1 MISPGKYKIPCQ
13 AKCKIRQPQIR
24 VGCIETVGMTHQP
37 KRTPL
42 PLSDIDEKRNENT
55 DVHPMP
61 LMGRGFQVQIVKAAV
76 GQRTL
81 RDSIQWR
88 KGQGILSAFNA
99 SRNPIP
105 NFQSQQK
112 PAEPAIPPTP
122 TKREE
127 SPPPR
132 RPRVVTFDLSNT
144 KFAQTINND
153 VLLEIKREIA
163 ERRWEVESEMP
174 EEAITN
180 PIPEK
185 EIEKNVTKEE
195 EDFDEEE
202 DDDEGYFDGIPW
214 DYANEENIEASPIS
228 KLVSDEIHQE
238 HITNTIETDTVGDDI
253 EKASHEDD
261 LNQEPN
267 SEEAMTVSETEASN
281 TDVVGREIDR
291 EHDEEV
297 NSENDEDDFVGN
309 QALDLEET
317 MNTEVVENEIDTE
330 TNQEQN
336 SEETMNTSTTEV
348 VENETDYDNEQVNN
362 DNTETNQEQNSEETE
377 NMSTTDVVGHETE
390 SEHEQANKEEE
401 LATVEECLQTGDF
414 SYNDGYET
422 ANLSSL
428 DSSTVCQSEAIIE
441 QNESQEITTD
451 FENSNK
457 ESEEVPED
465 QTENDSAGLNN
476 DQDLERE
483 GKISDTINSLHFQEI
498 PSQKTTPRE
507 LYERFEAE
515 RNEINQEQD

>member
-24 VGCIETVGMTHQP
+24 VGCIDAGGMAHQQ

-88 KGQGILSAFNA
+88 KGQGILAAFNA

-112 PAEPAIPPTP
+112 PAEPTIPPTP

-163 ERRWEVESEMP
+163 ERRWEVELEMP
-174 EEAITN
+174 EEAVTN

-185 EIEKNVTKEE
+185 QIDKNVSNEEE

-202 DDDEGYFDGIPW
+202 DDDEGYFDGIPC
-214 DYANEENIEASPIS
+214 YANEVDIEASPIS
-228 KLVSDEIHQE
+228 KLVPDEPHQE
-238 HITNTIETDTVGDDI
+238 EVTNTIETDFVGNDI
-253 EKASHEDD
+253 EKMTLD
-261 LNQEPN
+261 QEPD
-267 SEEAMTVSETEASN
+267 SEESTTVIETEVSN
-281 TDVVGREIDR
+281 PDAEIAR
-291 EHDEEV
+291 EHDEED
-297 NSENDEDDFVGN
+297 NSKNDEDDFVEN
-309 QALDLEET
+309 QSQELEET
-317 MNTEVVENEIDTE
+317 MNVSV
-330 TNQEQN
+330 
-336 SEETMNTSTTEV
+336 TEV

-362 DNTETNQEQNSEETE
+362 EDDTETNQEQNTEETE

-390 SEHEQANKEEE
+390 SEHEEETNKVE
-401 LATVEECLQTGDF
+401 LELSQCPPTDDF
-414 SYNDGYET
+414 PYNDSDET
-422 ANLSSL
+422 ANLVSK
-428 DSSTVCQSEAIIE
+428 SETII
-441 QNESQEITTD
+441 ESQEISTD
-451 FENSNK
+451 FK
-457 ESEEVPED
+457 EFEEVPED
-465 QTENDSAGLNN
+465 QIETPGNDSTSLNN
-476 DQDLERE
+476 DQDPERE
-483 GKISDTINSLHFQEI
+483 GKLADSINTLYFQEI